1 MCRKQADL
9 LPTTAQRRPCGDGGA
24 PYRRGQTGR
33 IVSLG
38 LLRIG
43 KRGAPSEGM
52 LISAT
57 EGSVQG
63 SAGLFL
69 ERGSEF
75 GLSPCVGSS

>member
-33 IVSLG
+33 IVGPG

-43 KRGAPSEGM
+43 QKRAPSEEM
-52 LISAT
+52 LISAA
-57 EGSVQG
+57 ESVSIQRNMG
-63 SAGLFL
+63 AIL
-69 ERGSEF
+69 
-75 GLSPCVGSS
+75 